1 MGDTVR
7 CLDAWVQRRVL
18 IATAWICAC
27 ANLIGQAEGAP
38 TQPQT
43 ELMVK
48 TWSVTEGLPHTS
60 VTALAQTRDGYLW
73 IGTLAGL
80 VRFDGVRFKVFT
92 PQNCPELPRSRIG
105 RLFEG
110 ADGTLFITTER
121 GGGLVA
127 LRGGKF
133 ERLLGSGNEQDE
145 IVAAL
150 KEASGDSL
158 FVARSGAL
166 WRWADGRF
174 TALSTN
180 RDFYPVS
187 PRHVCED
194 DQGRV
199 WMMSGVDESSRLVR
213 FEGGQIQPVTLPGDM
228 AGSRIQAIAKD
239 AGGQIW
245 LGTSRGLAA
254 LRGDR
259 FEPVE
264 LPELEATANITD
276 LVASRDGGLWVC
288 GANYWQRKYKAGR
301 WVGAASQIQ
310 DVQTSLGL
318 LGEDRWGNLC
328 FGLYPEGFVTV
339 SPEGSVRKLG
349 PQNGLPGTIVS
360 CYLTDIEGNE
370 WLGLGDGGLV
380 RLQPRR
386 VSILGESLL
395 NTRVYSICED
405 HTGSIWVGTSF
416 AGIYRFHGT
425 NATCYGSG
433 ELPLTE
439 VWSIFEDSRSNLWV
453 GTSSHGVY
461 QFRDGRFVSM
471 FDENRISHRVNA
483 IQEDRQGRIWFGHW
497 GGLTCYADGQLTRL
511 AMPWLSDDYEVV
523 AIAAD
528 GQDRLWLGTK
538 SAGLFCLQDGKFTSY
553 TTTNGLPSNL
563 AWSLFVDRNDTLWI
577 GTADGGLSCLRDGR
591 FVNFTTRDGLAD
603 ETVCHILEDSA
614 GRFWFSSPHGVFSVH
629 RRALEAFMRGD
640 LMSVPCTT
648 YDQSDGMQSAA
659 CTCAFQPA
667 GCMTRDGRV
676 LFPTLKGV
684 AVLRPD
690 AVTVASSV
698 PPVFIEEVAL
708 GEKVHELSGPATL
721 KVPPGRSRLEIRYT
735 ALNFSAPEK
744 VRFRHRLEGLDLAWV
759 SGGTKRVVDYSYLP
773 PGRYQFE
780 VQACNNAGPWSQ
792 QSASIELIILPHFWQ
807 TWWFIGAVLLTG
819 AGGIALT
826 VRRVERAKSKR
837 RLERERQARLVELER
852 ARIARDFHDGIGSDL
867 THVIVLSELLKG
879 DHAQPKEVEANAT
892 LIGNTARKAVQGLR
906 TIIWAANPQNDTLD
920 SLVQYIS
927 QYSYE
932 FCEAASLPCRLDLPT
947 EVPALPLI
955 AEVRH
960 NLFMVVKEALHNVL
974 KHAHASEV
982 RLSLKLHEGLLELWV
997 KDNGR
1002 GFKVDSAAAS
1012 QRSGLANMRHRM
1024 EAIGAALFIESSPG
1038 AGTSIHARWA
1048 YPKDWPVGAVRKSSS

>member
-1 MGDTVR
+1 M
-7 CLDAWVQRRVL
+7 QS
-18 IATAWICAC
+18 
-27 ANLIGQAEGAP
+27 
-38 TQPQT
+38 QT

-48 TWSVTEGLPHTS
+48 AWSVADGLPHTS

-80 VRFDGVRFKVFT
+80 VRFDGMQFKVFT

-127 LRGGKF
+127 LRGGRF
-133 ERLLGSGNEQDE
+133 ERLLGAGNEQDE
-145 IVAAL
+145 IVAGL
-150 KEASGDSL
+150 NEASGDSL
-158 FVARSGAL
+158 FVASSGAL

-174 TALSTN
+174 SAISTN

-187 PRHVCED
+187 PGHVCED

-199 WMMSGVDESSRLVR
+199 WMVSGVDESSRLLR
-213 FEGGQIQPVTLPGDM
+213 FEGGQVQPVALPGDL
-228 AGSRIQAIAKD
+228 AGSRIQAVAKD
-239 AGGQIW
+239 SGDQIW
-245 LGTSRGLAA
+245 VGTSRGLAV
-254 LRGDR
+254 LRGER
-259 FEPVE
+259 FERVE
-264 LPELEATANITD
+264 LPELGSNFNITD
-276 LVASRDGGLWVC
+276 LVASGNGGLWVC
-288 GANYWQRKYKAGR
+288 GTNHWQRKYHAGR
-301 WVGAASQIQ
+301 WVGPASQIPG
-310 DVQTSLGL
+310 VQTSLGV

-339 SPEGSVRKLG
+339 SPEGAVRELD
-349 PQNGLPGTIVS
+349 PQNGLPGTTVS
-360 CYLTDIEGNE
+360 SYLADREGNE
-370 WLGLGDGGLV
+370 WLGLLDGGLV

-395 NTRVYSICED
+395 TTRVYSICED
-405 HTGSIWVGTSF
+405 RAGSIWAGTSS
-416 AGIYRFHGT
+416 AGIYRFQGT
-425 NATCYGSG
+425 NATRYGPSD
-433 ELPLTE
+433 LPLTE

-471 FDENRISHRVNA
+471 FDRNRISHRVNA
-483 IQEDRQGRIWFGHW
+483 IHEDRQGRIWFGHW
-497 GGLTCYADGQLTRL
+497 GGLASYAGGEFTRV

-523 AIAAD
+523 TIASD
-528 GQDRLWLGTK
+528 RRERLWLGTK
-538 SAGLFCLQDGKFTSY
+538 GAGLFCLQNGKFTAY
-553 TTTNGLPSNL
+553 TTTNGLLSNL
-563 AWSLFVDRNDTLWI
+563 AWSLFVDDNDELWV

-603 ETVCHILEDSA
+603 FTVCHILEDST
-614 GRFWFSSPHGVFSVH
+614 GRFWFSSPHGVFSA
-629 RRALEAFMRGD
+629 RRAVLEAFMSGD
-640 LMSVPCTT
+640 SKTISCTT
-648 YDQSDGMQSAA
+648 YGQSDGMLSAA
-659 CTCAFQPA
+659 CTCAFQPS
-667 GCMTRDGRV
+667 GCMTRDGRL

-690 AVTVASSV
+690 AVAVAPRP
-698 PPVFIEEVAL
+698 PPVFIEEVTM

-721 KVPPGRSRLEIRYT
+721 TVSPGRPRLEIRYT
-735 ALNFSAPEK
+735 ALNFSAPET
-744 VRFRHRLEGLDLAWV
+744 VRFRHRLGGLDSAWV
-759 SGGTKRVVDYSYLP
+759 NSGAKRVVDYSYLP
-773 PGRYQFE
+773 HGRYRFE
-780 VQACNNAGPWSQ
+780 VQACNNDGLWSP
-792 QSASIELIILPHFWQ
+792 QSASIELIIQPYFWQ
-807 TWWFIGAVLLTG
+807 TGWFVGTVLLTG
-819 AGGIALT
+819 AVCIAFM
-826 VRRVERAKSKR
+826 VRRLEKAKSMR
-837 RLERERQARLVELER
+837 RLEREEQARLVELER
-852 ARIARDFHDGIGSDL
+852 ARIARDFHDDIGSDL
-867 THVIVLSELLKG
+867 THVIVLSELLMG
-879 DHAQPKEVEANAT
+879 DNAQPKEVEANAT
-892 LIGNTARKAVQGLR
+892 MIGNTARKAVRGLR
-906 TIIWAANPQNDTLD
+906 TIIWATNPRNDTLD

-982 RLSLKLHEGLLELWV
+982 RLSLKLHEGLLELRV
-997 KDNGR
+997 EDNGR
-1002 GFKVDSAAAS
+1002 GFTVNSDATS

-1024 EAIGAALFIESSPG
+1024 EAIGAALSIESSPG

-1048 YPKDWPVGAVRKSSS
+1048 YPKDWPVGVVRESSSS